1 MFHFA
6 FMPLI
11 FNDIRKIWFFHSS
24 FVLSLY
30 VVIPQLFSAKLVGAD
45 VVELNKFKKPFFLF
59 VIFSTCPFLLLVNFC
74 RFSYA
79 LFIKGDPRMSDRRVF
94 DEKQLLFLYRFTL
107 FCLPGLI
114 SVSLVTTRLRHQK
127 IL

>member
-1 MFHFA
+1 
-6 FMPLI
+6 MPLI

-74 RFSYA
+74 GLCFYSFLIVLIDY
-79 LFIKGDPRMSDRRVF
+79 FKTSQVF
-94 DEKQLLFLYRFTL
+94 LSSESVFH
-107 FCLPGLI
+107 
-114 SVSLVTTRLRHQK
+114 VSLVLF
-127 IL
+127 LLD